1 MIRFKDVTIE
11 SVLESW
17 LPCEGKLRRLIN
29 LVTKPAV
36 VRAYAWD
43 RWQTGQWLCMWRHP
57 VEIKS
62 KGSIFETA
70 WDGNLWKKIEI
81 DLFIMEDGG
90 VFSTLDGVYQ
100 LKNGK
105 IHQIVPEE
113 RVVECKDAIKW

>member
-70 WDGNLWKKIEI
+70 WDGNIYKTIQI

-90 VFSTLDGVYQ
+90 VFFQHLT
-100 LKNGK
+100 
-105 IHQIVPEE
+105 
-113 RVVECKDAIKW
+113 VVFTS